1 MLPLGSRARLDVPL
15 LARFFQCLIGPHRAF
30 AGSAA
35 HCKLHGHNGQ
45 AQNDQKEQVEQHK
58 YAAAILARY
67 GWEAPHIA
75 NADGA
80 ACADQQKANA

>member
-1 MLPLGSRARLDVPL
+1 MQVPL
-15 LARFFQCLIGPHRAF
+15 AAFGFQRTVGCAR
-30 AGSAA
+30 AA
-35 HCKLHGHNGQ
+35 VARTANSQLHGKHRCPH
-45 AQNDQKEQVEQHK
+45 QNQEQQVEQHK

-80 ACADQQKANA
+80 ACADHQKANA